1 MGDRRPWNGGKG
13 YGRNRPIP
21 VPVPQQRISG
31 TLKIC
36 DPRSGSGLIE
46 VDSEFYTAPGTSV
59 PSQVL
64 LASNALDARGLPA
77 ESLQDVAVEFQL
89 CRAPGK
95 GYQLQAAA
103 ITLPGGIPLTLEAL
117 ENRQIVSS
125 DLFTGSVA
133 RWNATQGWGLIKADE
148 TVALPP
154 FVQAKLM
161 QQAKSAAIRAGA
173 ANKEEDPE
181 EELIYVR
188 RSDLESGV
196 QLCKGSKV
204 VYKIY
209 VDDKGVGACGV
220 SLV

>member
-1 MGDRRPWNGGKG
+1 MGDGQPWKGGKG
-13 YGRNRPIP
+13 YGRARPNP
-21 VPVPQQRISG
+21 VPVPQQRFSG

-77 ESLQDVAVEFQL
+77 ESLRDVAVEFQL

-95 GYQLQAAA
+95 GYQLQATA
-103 ITLPGGIPLTLEAL
+103 ISLPGGIPLTLEAL

-125 DLFTGSVA
+125 DLFGGSVA
-133 RWNATQGWGLIKADE
+133 RWNASQGWGLIKADASA
-148 TVALPP
+148 ALPP

-161 QQAKSAAIRAGA
+161 QQAQQAASRAA
-173 ANKEEDPE
+173 ASREEDPQ

-220 SLV
+220 SLA

>member
-1 MGDRRPWNGGKG
+1 MGDGQPWKGGKG
-13 YGRNRPIP
+13 YGRARPNP
-21 VPVPQQRISG
+21 VPVPQQRFSG

-77 ESLQDVAVEFQL
+77 ESLRDVAVEFQL

-95 GYQLQAAA
+95 GYQLQAVRVRPADQ
-103 ITLPGGIPLTLEAL
+103 AL

-125 DLFTGSVA
+125 DLFGGSVA
-133 RWNATQGWGLIKADE
+133 RWNASQGWGLIKADASA
-148 TVALPP
+148 ALPP

-161 QQAKSAAIRAGA
+161 QQAQQAASRAA
-173 ANKEEDPE
+173 ASREEDPQ

-220 SLV
+220 SLA